1 MDMKIRKIGIT
12 SIGDMGGQVAVRLK
26 ACGYEIFTS
35 LEGRSKRTAA
45 LSAKAGV
52 TDCGSIEKL
61 VSTVDVIISVLDP
74 AHAVTKA
81 REVAAAIKATG
92 KKIMFVNGNAVA
104 PRTAQEIDGIIRA
117 AGGYCVDGSI
127 LRVTTKQGKS
137 ELRLYVSGPEAS
149 VLTQINDEIL
159 KIRVVGEKVGNASAL
174 KMCYGAFTK
183 GALALGVELLLASH
197 KLGVA
202 EEVAAE
208 FEDTQPEVYKWI
220 LGRTIGMAPKAYRYV
235 PEMLEVATTFEDAG
249 MTRRMLEGAADMFE
263 MLAKTPLARETPEES
278 KEKGRTGKEIVKALA
293 EGKA

>member
-1 MDMKIRKIGIT
+1 MQTIKKIGIT
-12 SIGDMGGQVAVRLK
+12 SIGDMGSQVAVRLQK
-26 ACGYEIFTS
+26 AGYEIYTS

-45 LSAKAGV
+45 LTAKAGV
-52 TDCGSIEKL
+52 TDCGSLEKL

-104 PRTAQEIDGIIRA
+104 PRTAHEIDGIIRA
-117 AGGYCVDGSI
+117 AGGSCVDGSI
-127 LRVTTKQGKS
+127 LRVTTREKKS
-137 ELRLYVSGPEAS
+137 ELRLYVSGPEAAA
-149 VLTQINDEIL
+149 LTQINDEIL
-159 KIRVVGEKVGNASAL
+159 KIRVVGEKIGNASAL

-202 EEVAAE
+202 DEVAAE

-220 LGRTIGMAPKAYRYV
+220 LGRTQGMAPKAYRYV

-263 MLAKTPLARETPEES
+263 MLAKTPLAKETPEES
-278 KEKGRTGKEIVKALA
+278 KEKGRSGKEIVKALA

>member
-1 MDMKIRKIGIT
+1 MQIRKIGIT
-12 SIGDMGGQVAVRLK
+12 SIGDMGGQIAVRLK
-26 ACGYEIFTS
+26 KAGYEIFTS
-35 LEGRSKRTAA
+35 LDGRSKRTQA
-45 LSAKAGV
+45 LTAKAGV

-104 PRTAQEIDGIIRA
+104 PRTAHEIDGIIRA
-117 AGGYCVDGSI
+117 AGGFCVDGSI
-127 LRVTTKQGKS
+127 LRVTTREGKS
-137 ELRLYVSGPEAS
+137 ELRLYVSGPEAAE
-149 VLTQINDEIL
+149 LTRINDEIL

-202 EEVAAE
+202 DEVAAE

-235 PEMLEVATTFEDAG
+235 PEMREVATTFEDAG

-263 MLAKTPLARETPEES
+263 MLAKTPLAAETPEES
-278 KEKGRTGKEIVKALA
+278 KERGRTGKEILQALA
-293 EGKA
+293 AGKA

>member
-1 MDMKIRKIGIT
+1 MQIRKIGIT
-12 SIGDMGGQVAVRLK
+12 SIGDMGGQVAVRLTK
-26 ACGYEIFTS
+26 AGYEIFTS

-45 LSAKAGV
+45 LSVKAGV
-52 TDCGSIEKL
+52 TDCGSVEQL

-104 PRTAQEIDGIIRA
+104 PRTAQEIDGIIRE
-117 AGGYCVDGSI
+117 AGGACVDGSI
-127 LRVTTKQGKS
+127 LRVTTREGKS
-137 ELRLYVSGPEAS
+137 ELRLYVAGPEAAE
-149 VLTQINDEIL
+149 LTQINDEIL

-249 MTRRMLEGAADMFE
+249 MTRRMLEGAADMFA
-263 MLAKTPLARETPEES
+263 MLAKTPLAKESPEES
-278 KEKGRTGKEIVKALA
+278 KEKGRTGQAIVKALA
-293 EGKA
+293 GGKA

>member
-1 MDMKIRKIGIT
+1 MEQKIRKIGIT

-26 ACGYEIFTS
+26 TCGYEIFTS
-35 LEGRSKRTAA
+35 LEGRSKRTIA

-52 TDCGSIEKL
+52 TDCGSVEKL
-61 VSTVDVIISVLDP
+61 VATVDVIISVLDP

-92 KKIMFVNGNAVA
+92 KKIIFVNGNAVA
-104 PRTAQEIDGIIRA
+104 PRTALEIDGIIRA
-117 AGGYCVDGSI
+117 AGGACIDGSI

-159 KIRVVGEKVGNASAL
+159 KIRVVGEKIGNASAL

-202 EEVAAE
+202 DELAAE

-220 LGRTIGMAPKAYRYV
+220 LGRTVGMAPKAYRYV

-263 MLAKTPLARETPEES
+263 MLAKTPLAKETPEES
-278 KEKGRTGKEIVKALA
+278 KERGRTGKQIVQALA
-293 EGKA
+293 EGKS

>member
-1 MDMKIRKIGIT
+1 MELKIRKIGIT

-26 ACGYEIFTS
+26 ACGYEIFTA
-35 LEGRSKRTAA
+35 LEGRSKRTIA
-45 LSAKAGV
+45 LSAKADV
-52 TDCGSIEKL
+52 TDCGSVEKL
-61 VSTVDVIISVLDP
+61 VNTCDVLISVLDP
-74 AHAVTKA
+74 AAAVTKA
-81 REVAAAIKATG
+81 REVAAGIKATG

-104 PRTAQEIDGIIRA
+104 PRTAQEIDGIIRK

-127 LRVTTKQGKS
+127 LRVTSKGKS

-159 KIRVVGEKVGNASAL
+159 KIRVVGEKIGNASAL

-202 EEVAAE
+202 EELAAE

-220 LGRTIGMAPKAYRYV
+220 LGRTVGMAPKAYRYV

-249 MTRRMLEGAADMFE
+249 MTRRMMEGAADMFE
-263 MLAKTPLARETPEES
+263 MLARTPLAAESPEES
-278 KEKGRTGKEIVKALA
+278 KERGRTGKQIVQALA
-293 EGKA
+293 QGKA

>member
-1 MDMKIRKIGIT
+1 MALKIRKIGIT

-26 ACGYEIFTS
+26 KAGYEIFTS
-35 LEGRSKRTAA
+35 LEGRSKRTQA
-45 LSAKAGV
+45 LTVKAGV

-61 VSTVDVIISVLDP
+61 VASVDVIISVLDP
-74 AHAVTKA
+74 AHAVSKA

-117 AGGYCVDGSI
+117 EGGSCIDGSI
-127 LRVTTKQGKS
+127 LRVTTREGKS
-137 ELRLYVSGPEAS
+137 ELRLYVSGPEAAE
-149 VLTQINDEIL
+149 LTQINDEIL

-202 EEVAAE
+202 DEVAAE

-263 MLAKTPLARETPEES
+263 MLAKTPLAKETPEES
-278 KEKGRTGKEIVKALA
+278 KEKGRKGKEIIKALA

>member
-1 MDMKIRKIGIT
+1 MQIKNIGIT

-26 ACGYEIFTS
+26 KAGYEIFTS
-35 LEGRSKRTAA
+35 LDGRSKRTQA
-45 LSAKAGV
+45 LTVKAGV
-52 TDCGSIEKL
+52 TDCGPLEKL

-81 REVAAAIKATG
+81 REVAAAIKSTG
-92 KKIMFVNGNAVA
+92 SKIMFVNGNAVA

-117 AGGYCVDGSI
+117 AGGSCVDGSI
-127 LRVTTKQGKS
+127 LRVTTREGKS
-137 ELRLYVSGPEAS
+137 ELRLYVSGPEAAE
-149 VLTQINDEIL
+149 LTQINDEIL

-249 MTRRMLEGAADMFE
+249 MTRRMLEGAADVFE
-263 MLAKTPLARETPEES
+263 MLAKTQLAKETPEES
-278 KEKGRTGKEIVKALA
+278 KERGRTGKQIVKALA